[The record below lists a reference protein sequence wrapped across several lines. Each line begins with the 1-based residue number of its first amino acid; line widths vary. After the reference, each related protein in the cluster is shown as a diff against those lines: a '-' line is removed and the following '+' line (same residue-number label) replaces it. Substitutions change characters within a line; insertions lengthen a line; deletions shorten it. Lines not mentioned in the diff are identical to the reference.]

1 MSKFYKELNELTE
14 KNHEEQKSK
23 IAETLKNKN
32 LTDEQLREKLISLG
46 AYWGIIKLI
55 LNFVK
60 IFTGA
65 KADEKIDEIIA
76 WGDSIFE

>member
-1 MSKFYKELNELTE
+1 MSKFYKELNELTK